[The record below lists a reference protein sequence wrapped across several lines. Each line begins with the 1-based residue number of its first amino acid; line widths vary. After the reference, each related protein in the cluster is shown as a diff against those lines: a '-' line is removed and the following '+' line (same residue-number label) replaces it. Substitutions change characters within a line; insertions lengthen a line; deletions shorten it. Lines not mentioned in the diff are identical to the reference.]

1 MEMMGMRCDRL
12 RITDT
17 TIASIN
23 HPNSTKHVPNPH
35 PTDRETRG
43 GEGERGGGNKRGG
56 KHTL

>member
-43 GEGERGGGNKRGG
+43 GEGERGGGK
-56 KHTL
+56 